1 MCLCTFARAHAPV
14 DTLARLTPDQRVVAL
29 WKQSRHWLRTCQPTE
44 PIAPVVIR
52 FDSVR
57 ALAQHL
63 NDEKLYWYATLL
75 PIHHRVEMTRNTDT
89 RFRIY
94 RDAES
99 VMERCPVAVVRAS
112 FHMLYGTDLFL
123 SGRNRQD
130 ALRLLLQASHTFE
143 QIGYTHLPE
152 GNVYLSIYGNM
163 YYQVGDYQKAIE
175 YLKTALR
182 YHENGLIDTYPEWN
196 TLGMAYQRLGQY
208 ALAEQAF
215 HRTIAIARQRRNL
228 DYIGLGSGNLGNTLR
243 LAGRYREAL
252 PYLQTRI
259 TILQKTLPVNA
270 ALSALNIARIHLLL
284 DSTDRAKQDI
294 ELAQQLFHGEQKQH
308 PIPYYETLTAYYRK
322 TGNFALA
329 TRYLDSTLTCKDSLM
344 RQMSNKALSVAEGNL
359 RAEQYLS
366 TLKQSETNRHWSV
379 LVRNVVIAALLLLG
393 LAGWYVI
400 RQRQRQQRWEADV
413 KLASA
418 QAQLHQYV
426 ASLSERNALIER
438 MSDELT
444 TARQRTPEIDPAHND
459 RVMTLLNS
467 SILTGKDWLQFRHL
481 FEQVYPTFF
490 GDLHRTHPN
499 LTPAELRLLA
509 LLKLQVPTKQMAYM
523 LGVSVDS
530 VHKARYRLRKKVDEA
545 TDNTVRSLL
554 EPV

>member
-1 MCLCTFARAHAPV
+1 
-14 DTLARLTPDQRVVAL
+14 VVAL
-29 WKQSRHWLRTCQPTE
+29 WKQSRCWLRTHQPTD
-44 PIAPVVIR
+44 PVAIR

-57 ALAQHL
+57 ALAQRL
-63 NDEKLYWYATLL
+63 NDEQLYWYATLL
-75 PIHHRVEMTRNTDT
+75 PIRHRVEMTRNTDT
-89 RFRIY
+89 RIRMY
-94 RDAES
+94 RNAEP
-99 VMERCPVAVVRAS
+99 VIERCPVAVVRAS
-112 FHMLYGTDLFL
+112 FHMLYGTELFL
-123 SGRNRQD
+123 SGRNRQDD

-143 QIGYTHLPE
+143 QVGYTHLPE

-182 YHENGLIDTYPEWN
+182 YPENGLIDIYPEWN

-243 LAGRYREAL
+243 LSGRYREAL

-259 TILQKTLPVNA
+259 AILRKTLPVNA
-270 ALSALNIARIHLLL
+270 ALSALNIARIHLIL

-329 TRYLDSTLTCKDSLM
+329 TRYLDSTLACKDSLM

-366 TLKQSETNRHWSV
+366 TLKQSETNRHWAV

-393 LAGWYVI
+393 LGGWYVI
-400 RQRQRQQRWEADV
+400 RQRQRQHRREADV

-426 ASLSERNALIER
+426 ASLSEGNALIER
-438 MSDELT
+438 MTDELT
-444 TARQRTPEIDPAHND
+444 TVRQRTPEIDPAHND
-459 RVMTLLNS
+459 RVMALLNS

-490 GDLHRTHPN
+490 HDLHRTHPN

-530 VHKARYRLRKKVDEA
+530 VHKARYRLRKKADEA
-545 TDNTVRSLL
+545 ADNTVRSLL